1 MHKDMRSSYNSDDVN
16 ILLKDITGMVEPLP
30 AEIREIKIQG
40 GTHYCEMLPLEYQ
53 PSDKYMQAY
62 EFALKAY
69 SKQTADAVSIMA
81 KKIYELKG
89 EDLVIVSLARA
100 GIPIGILAKRY
111 IEKRYGC
118 KIKHYAISIIRD
130 RGIDHNA
137 MSYILNKHKARDIQ
151 FVDGWVGKGAI
162 LSELY
167 KELKKYPDID
177 KSLAVVSDP
186 ANLTDL
192 CGTHDDILIPSSC
205 LNAVVTGL
213 ISRTFLR
220 KDIIGKGDFHGA
232 AYYAQLENDDMS
244 IEFINSIE
252 SYFNYE
258 IEDDIIKCNTSG
270 IEVVKAIASRY
281 NVANINYIKP
291 GIGEATR
298 VLLRRIPWKVL
309 INKKYVGAKEL
320 EHIIQLVKEKCV
332 DVEVSDIDLGG
343 YKVCGIIKQLE
354 DV

>member
-1 MHKDMRSSYNSDDVN
+1 MRSSYSPNDVN

-30 AEIREIKIQG
+30 AEVREKNIQS

-53 PSDKYMQAY
+53 PSEKYMQAY
-62 EFALKAY
+62 EFALKEY
-69 SKQTADAVSIMA
+69 SKDTADAVAKMA
-81 KKIYELKG
+81 EKIYKLKG
-89 EDLVIVSLARA
+89 ENTVIVSLARA

-111 IEKRYGC
+111 IEKRHSC
-118 KIKHYAISIIRD
+118 KISHYAISIIRD

-137 MSYILNKHKARDIQ
+137 MKYILEKHKPEDIQ

-162 LSELY
+162 FTELY
-167 KELKKYPDID
+167 KELENYPEID

-220 KDIIGKGDFHGA
+220 DDIIASDDFHGA
-232 AYYAQLENDDMS
+232 AYYEQLENSDLS
-244 IEFINSIE
+244 NKFIESIE
-252 SYFNYE
+252 SNFDFNINDK
-258 IEDDIIKCNTSG
+258 IESKNVSG
-270 IEVVKAIASRY
+270 IEIVKNIACVY
-281 NVANINYIKP
+281 NIGNINYIKP

-309 INKKYVGAKEL
+309 INKEYVGAQEL
-320 EHIIQLVKEKCV
+320 EHIIQLAKEKKV
-332 DVEVSDIDLGG
+332 DVEVCDIDLGG
-343 YKVCGIIKQLE
+343 YKVCGIIKQLA